1 MSEKIADNAM
11 MLLAPD
17 RPVRRVTFK
26 AAKGGDSVAA
36 VARRYGVSA
45 DQVAQWNAVA
55 IGARV
60 PAGPDDPGDAVGAG
74 QGRRKTAAAPAH
86 ARAAPSTRATASKPN
101 AKPSAKV
108 AVTKPAAK
116 L

>member
-1 MSEKIADNAM
+1 M
-11 MLLAPD
+11 
-17 RPVRRVTFK
+17 RRVTFK

-36 VARRYGVSA
+36 VARRHGVSV

-55 IGARV
+55 
-60 PAGPDDPGDAVGAG
+60 VGAVFRPG
-74 QGRRKTAAAPAH
+74 QTILVMKSAQAKSTVRKT
-86 ARAAPSTRATASKPN
+86 AAPSTRATASRPS